1 LLIVRAD
8 LPDDY
13 ESRKRMVSSALE
25 SGFVD
30 IMIREE
36 DEDLAR
42 LGRYDAFLVRGD
54 EVLLDGDLFA
64 RIVEI
69 GSNEDQE
76 SAYALKGK
84 VANIIVSASDW
95 KVIPLENLIAGFQGS
110 GTRVMAVASTPEEAD
125 LFMETLEVGVDG
137 IVVDTDATKLGGF
150 VPGEGKSSSVELTPA
165 KIARIEPLP
174 MGDRVCVDTC
184 SLLQVGEGML
194 VGSQSSCLFLVAS
207 ESVESEYVAA
217 RPFRVNAGAVH
228 AYILTPGGKTRYLSE
243 IGSGDQVLAVTPEG
257 ASRSVVVGRSKVEK
271 RPLLLLEAEAEGSMY
286 TTIVQ
291 NAETIRL
298 STPSGPVSIS
308 DLEVGQEVLVRLEE
322 GGRHF
327 GQAIQETIKET

>member
-1 LLIVRAD
+1 MVRAD

-13 ESRKRMVSSALE
+13 ESRKGMVSSALE

-30 IMIREE
+30 ILIREE
-36 DEDLAR
+36 DEELTR
-42 LGRYDAFLVRGD
+42 LGRYDAFVVSGD
-54 EVLLDGDLFA
+54 EVTLDGDPFA
-64 RIVEI
+64 RIIEI
-69 GSNEDQE
+69 RSNEDLE
-76 SAYALKGK
+76 RASDMKGK
-84 VANIIVSASDW
+84 VPNLIISAKDW
-95 KVIPLENLIAGFQGS
+95 KVIPLENLIAGFQDS
-110 GTRVMAVASTPEEAD
+110 DTRLLAVASSKEEAD
-125 LFMETLEVGVDG
+125 LFLETLEVGVDG
-137 IVVDTDATKLGGF
+137 IVLDTGPSDLKDLSPGG
-150 VPGEGKSSSVELTPA
+150 VKTADLDLTQ
-165 KIARIEPLP
+165 ARITRIRPLP

-243 IGSGDQVLAVTPEG
+243 IGSGDEVLAVSPDG
-257 ASRSVVVGRSKVEK
+257 SSKSVVVGRSKVEK
-271 RPLLLLEAEAEGSMY
+271 RPLLLLEAEVSGSKY
-286 TTIVQ
+286 SIIVQ

-298 STPSGPVSIS
+298 STSSGPVSIS

-327 GQAIQETIKET
+327 GQAIKETITET